1 MDEKGTSYLMISTW
15 RLSMIWIILRLVWLL
30 VWLLLVGLLLLIVR
44 PLVLLLLI
52 VRLLVLLL
60 VRLSRTLRLLIAVLL
75 MWLLLRDGWVISFP
89 RRLNHAL
96 GWARLNGRASTH
108 PCSVAS

>member
-1 MDEKGTSYLMISTW
+1 MDEKGTSYLMISPW
-15 RLSMIWIILRLVWLL
+15 RLPMIWIILRLVWLL

-44 PLVLLLLI
+44 P
-52 VRLLVLLL
+52 LVLLL

>member
-1 MDEKGTSYLMISTW
+1 MISPW

-44 PLVLLLLI
+44 P
-52 VRLLVLLL
+52 LVLLL

>member
-44 PLVLLLLI
+44 P
-52 VRLLVLLL
+52 LVLLL